1 MRKRLKTITGAAA
14 AVAALALG
22 GSAIASA
29 AHSKPV
35 GSKHAVTKSVA
46 REKTGGPDTDSIQS
60 GDQTSPDTH
69 GAKAS
74 SGSASETT
82 GDSGSAEETS
92 SESDGP
98 GGHED
103 PAGDIEFESEAQ
115 E

>member
-1 MRKRLKTITGAAA
+1 MRERLKTITGAAA
-14 AVAALALG
+14 AVVALALG

-29 AHSKPV
+29 AHSKTVP
-35 GSKHAVTKSVA
+35 SKHAVTKSVA
-46 REKTGGPDTDSIQS
+46 REKTGSPDTDSVQS

-69 GAKAS
+69 AARTA

-82 GDSGSAEETS
+82 DLGSAEETS
-92 SESDGP
+92 SESDGS

-103 PAGDIEFESEAQ
+103 PAGDVEFESEAQ